1 MANTTDKV
9 DPQSMQRTQTK
20 GKFDTNE
27 KWQKK
32 VNESNKVQEAELK
45 KNNAEL
51 IKQGKLTEDQ
61 SRRSEDL
68 L

>member
-9 DPQSMQRTQTK
+9 DPTSMQRTQTK

-32 VNESNKVQEAELK
+32 VDASNKVQEAELK

-51 IKQGKLTEDQ
+51 IKQGK
-61 SRRSEDL
+61 
-68 L
+68 